1 MEVIMGNIDKL
12 DSINNSNG
20 ITLIRSTA
28 SGALS
33 KAWYRIG
40 DKTCLVKGDSIYC
53 YEPFSEAYASIIA
66 DILGVRHIKYELD
79 YAYKYPEVETTKH
92 GIVSICEMYNIGK
105 GNSRL
110 SLWDYICEVCGERA
124 LNPRM
129 ITSDDAFSITLELN
143 KNVVNKIFDVLY
155 FDSII
160 CNVDRHMRN
169 IELIR
174 DDNRYIVDAI
184 PVFDCGSSLL
194 YTNSNDWDNDACS
207 AFKYTHSEQVKQIID
222 SGYVNN
228 ISKVPNFFDLFE
240 FRASDIFKLDPRE
253 GIKDKLIDFLKERI
267 ALYV

>member
-1 MEVIMGNIDKL
+1 MGNIDKL
-12 DSINNSNG
+12 NSINNSNG

-33 KAWYRIG
+33 KAWYKIG
-40 DKTCLVKGDSIYC
+40 DKTCLVKGYSMFC

-66 DILGVRHIKYELD
+66 DVLGVKHIEYELD
-79 YAYKYPEVETTKH
+79 YAYKYPEVEATKH
-92 GIVSICEMYNIGK
+92 GIVSVCEMYNIGK
-105 GNSRL
+105 GSSRL
-110 SLWDYICEVCGERA
+110 ALWDYICEVCNERA

-129 ITSDDAFSITLELN
+129 ITTDDAFSITLELDRS
-143 KNVVNKIFDVLY
+143 VVNKIFDILY
-155 FDSII
+155 FDAII

-174 DDNRYIVDAI
+174 DTNRNIVNVV

-194 YTNSNDWDNDACS
+194 CTNSNDWQNDVCS
-207 AFKYTHSEQVKQIID
+207 AFKYTHKEQVEQIIGT
-222 SGYVNN
+222 GYVSAINR
-228 ISKVPNFFDLFE
+228 VPDFFDLFE
-240 FRASDIFKLDPRE
+240 FGAKDIFELDPRE

>member
-1 MEVIMGNIDKL
+1 MGNIDKL
-12 DSINNSNG
+12 KSINNSNG

-40 DKTCLVKGDSIYC
+40 DKTCLVKGDSMFC
-53 YEPFSEAYASIIA
+53 YEPFSEAYASVIA
-66 DILGVRHIKYELD
+66 DVLGVKHIKYELD

-92 GIVSICEMYNIGK
+92 GIVSICEMYNIGE

-110 SLWDYICEVCGERA
+110 SLWDYICEVCNERA

-129 ITSDDAFSITLELN
+129 ITSDDAFSITLELDRS
-143 KNVVNKIFDVLY
+143 VVNKIFDVLY

-194 YTNSNDWDNDACS
+194 YTNSNDWQNDVCS
-207 AFKYTHSEQVKQIID
+207 AFKYTHKEQVEQITNI
-222 SGYVNN
+222 GYVSAINR
-228 ISKVPNFFDLFE
+228 VPDFLDLFE
-240 FRASDIFKLDPRE
+240 FGASDIFKLDTRE

>member
-1 MEVIMGNIDKL
+1 MSSINKL
-12 DSINNSNG
+12 NSVNNSNG

-33 KAWYRIG
+33 KAWYKIG
-40 DKTCLVKGDSIYC
+40 DKTCLVKGDSMFC
-53 YEPFSEAYASIIA
+53 YEPFSEAYASVIA
-66 DILGVRHIKYELD
+66 DVLGVKHIKYELD

-92 GIVSICEMYNIGK
+92 GIVSVCEIYNIGE

-110 SLWDYICEVCGERA
+110 SLWDYICEVCNERV

-129 ITSDDAFSITLELN
+129 ITTDDAFSITLELDRS
-143 KNVVNKIFDVLY
+143 VVNKIFDVLY

-174 DDNRYIVDAI
+174 DDNRYIADVI

-207 AFKYTHSEQVKQIID
+207 AFKYTHSEQVKQIIN

-228 ISKVPNFFDLFE
+228 ISKVPNFSDLFE
-240 FRASDIFKLDPRE
+240 FGASDIFKQDPRE

>member
-1 MEVIMGNIDKL
+1 MGNIDKL
-12 DSINNSNG
+12 NSINNSNG

-40 DKTCLVKGDSIYC
+40 DKTCLVKGDSIFC

-92 GIVSICEMYNIGK
+92 GIVSICEMYSIGK

-143 KNVVNKIFDVLY
+143 KSVVNKIF
-155 FDSII
+155 
-160 CNVDRHMRN
+160 
-169 IELIR
+169 
-174 DDNRYIVDAI
+174 
-184 PVFDCGSSLL
+184 
-194 YTNSNDWDNDACS
+194 
-207 AFKYTHSEQVKQIID
+207 
-222 SGYVNN
+222 
-228 ISKVPNFFDLFE
+228 
-240 FRASDIFKLDPRE
+240 
-253 GIKDKLIDFLKERI
+253 
-267 ALYV
+267 